1 MQPRSASRGSQYIR
15 GTRPRDRQQQ
25 LQQLPPL
32 HTKQHQQHP
41 QDGYDGK
48 RYYSPQQ
55 QQQQQ
60 QYQAYPGPAS
70 ASPDVPEDEEPVYLP
85 SIGNFQSLHSLVN
98 NLPQFDTTNT
108 TTTTTASPT
117 STAAASTSTNPWAES
132 FSFPNG
138 RPLASRTRHLNPVDR
153 PFSVAVGGHPQQPQ
167 PQLQLQSQSAAA
179 SYAPAP
185 RSTAARP
192 MSTAAAR
199 NEPYRHAY
207 SASSVPLA
215 ASASAASSSSS
226 DAASIERQAYQ
237 AVSAVRRSPG
247 SLLRKESYHAA
258 YPAAGPAPVTTTSTA
273 AVTSTATSASGSSS
287 SSSSLTSVHQ
297 IPQPTRRPP
306 PVPVQAPASTQI
318 PSYHAYSGTSLAASN
333 SSSSLDKQGQPTA
346 SSTSTTS
353 TTSSTASTAAAR
365 PMSAAPGAPKTY
377 HAYSANPSASA
388 STSSLPQADTAAST
402 RRTLPSA
409 VRSHSYYG
417 TGSPAAPPAAPPAA
431 GVATNP
437 MASSSTSSLDRQ
449 VRQSTAHRS
458 ASVAAARP
466 RPTTSGS
473 AAVARRATSNAAAMP
488 RPASAV
494 AVRSQ
499 SYNTPSG
506 TPAASDMARRNTV
519 VFDSD
524 LTRNKNP
531 QPNPPLIPL
540 QQMQAAQAPASTS
553 TASPSSAEQASKQP
567 RFYALLRASMVVP
580 DTVQIAT
587 VEEETTAIRQRSVYG
602 PQPRPRSSRR
612 SQWPRASSRLFTG
625 SSMTDITDKD
635 EADPQTDV
643 VVESRA
649 SMSCPSLVPTSNL
662 ASASS
667 TTLSTPK
674 TSGEDYKS
682 QYRKTK
688 SFPLEEPSGT
698 TTPTQSQVKA
708 SDSAAAPTPEA
719 PPAPTS
725 KPPAKPPSMSR
736 TVTAPADIQQPQA
749 RKLIKRNPSA
759 PKPRPNSRVAQTSRS
774 MSLVGTPRL
783 PTSGA
788 SSPPPLPR
796 AMSVHI
802 PSPAT
807 AQGQAADR
815 SKKPRLTSLWS
826 GLFRLRVSS

>member
-25 LQQLPPL
+25 LQQQLPPL
-32 HTKQHQQHP
+32 HTQQQQQQQHQQLQSHHAS
-41 QDGYDGK
+41 K
-48 RYYSPQQ
+48 RYYSP
-55 QQQQQ
+55 Q
-60 QYQAYPGPAS
+60 QYQAYPGPAA

-98 NLPQFDTTNT
+98 NLPQFDTT
-108 TTTTTASPT
+108 TTTTA
-117 STAAASTSTNPWAES
+117 ASSTNPFRSES
-132 FSFPNG
+132 FSFSNG
-138 RPLASRTRHLNPVDR
+138 RPLASRTRHLDPVDR
-153 PFSVAVGGHPQQPQ
+153 PFSVAVGG
-167 PQLQLQSQSAAA
+167 QSS

-192 MSTAAAR
+192 MSTAAVR
-199 NEPYRHAY
+199 NEPYHLQQHAY

-215 ASASAASSSSS
+215 SSS
-226 DAASIERQAYQ
+226 DAASAASIERLAYQ
-237 AVSAVRRSPG
+237 AVSAVRRSPA
-247 SLLRKESYHAA
+247 SLLRRESCHTTT
-258 YPAAGPAPVTTTSTA
+258 PVTSTTTSTTSTTA
-273 AVTSTATSASGSSS
+273 TVTSSPMATSASGSSS

-297 IPQPTRRPP
+297 IPPPTRRPP
-306 PVPVQAPASTQI
+306 PVPVQAPASIHIPSAATQSD
-318 PSYHAYSGTSLAASN
+318 SYHAYSGSSLAASN
-333 SSSSLDKQGQPTA
+333 SSSSLDKQGQPSAA
-346 SSTSTTS
+346 SPASTSAS
-353 TTSSTASTAAAR
+353 ASASASTAR
-365 PMSAAPGAPKTY
+365 PMSAAPKTY

-402 RRTLPSA
+402 RRTPPSA

-417 TGSPAAPPAAPPAA
+417 AGGSPAAAAAAAPPAAPPAA
-431 GVATNP
+431 GVAANP

-449 VRQSTAHRS
+449 VNQSTAHRS

-466 RPTTSGS
+466 RPATS
-473 AAVARRATSNAAAMP
+473 AAVARRTTSNAAALP

-499 SYNTPSG
+499 SYHTPG
-506 TPAASDMARRNTV
+506 GPASSSDMARRNTV

-540 QQMQAAQAPASTS
+540 QQFQEAPAPAPAP

-587 VEEETTAIRQRSVYG
+587 VEEETTAIRQRSIYG
-602 PQPRPRSSRR
+602 PQPRPRSNRR
-612 SQWPRASSRLFTG
+612 SQWPRAPSRLFTG

-635 EADPQTDV
+635 ETDGQAGV

-649 SMSCPSLVPTSNL
+649 SMSCPSLVPASNL

-682 QYRKTK
+682 QYRKTN
-688 SFPLEEPSGT
+688 SFPLEEAGASGT
-698 TTPTQSQVKA
+698 TTPTPPEAQQPQVKA
-708 SDSAAAPTPEA
+708 SDSAPTPEA
-719 PPAPTS
+719 LPAPTS
-725 KPPAKPPSMSR
+725 SKPPKPPSTSR
-736 TVTAPADIQQPQA
+736 TVTAPAEPQT

-759 PKPRPNSRVAQTSRS
+759 PKPRPNPRPAQTSRS
-774 MSLVGTPRL
+774 MSLVGAPRL
-783 PTSGA
+783 PTSRP

-802 PSPAT
+802 PSPAA
-807 AQGQAADR
+807 AQGQAADQ

-826 GLFRLRVSS
+826 SLFRLRVSS

>member
-32 HTKQHQQHP
+32 HTKHP
-41 QDGYDGK
+41 QDAHDGK

-55 QQQQQ
+55 QQQ
-60 QYQAYPGPAS
+60 YQAYPGPAA
-70 ASPDVPEDEEPVYLP
+70 ASPEDEEPVYLP

-98 NLPQFDTTNT
+98 NLPQCD
-108 TTTTTASPT
+108 TTTTAPPASTP
-117 STAAASTSTNPWAES
+117 STAANPWGENFS
-132 FSFPNG
+132 FSNG
-138 RPLASRTRHLNPVDR
+138 RPLASRTRHLSPVDR
-153 PFSVAVGGHPQQPQ
+153 PFSVAVGG
-167 PQLQLQSQSAAA
+167 LSQSQSQSQPS

-185 RSTAARP
+185 RSSAARP

-199 NEPYRHAY
+199 NEPYQHAY
-207 SASSVPLA
+207 SA
-215 ASASAASSSSS
+215 SS

-247 SLLRKESYHAA
+247 SLLRKESYHAYSA
-258 YPAAGPAPVTTTSTA
+258 PALTTGPVTAAA
-273 AVTSTATSASGSSS
+273 AVASTATSASASGSSS
-287 SSSSLTSVHQ
+287 CSSSLASVHH

-318 PSYHAYSGTSLAASN
+318 PSAARSESYHAYSGSSLAASN
-333 SSSSLDKQGQPTA
+333 SSSSLDKQGQPAATSTSA
-346 SSTSTTS
+346 SASTSTT
-353 TTSSTASTAAAR
+353 AR
-365 PMSAAPGAPKTY
+365 PMSTAPGAPKAY

-417 TGSPAAPPAAPPAA
+417 TGSPAAAVA
-431 GVATNP
+431 GVATNTR
-437 MASSSTSSLDRQ
+437 ASSSTSSLDRQ
-449 VRQSTAHRS
+449 VHQSTAQRS
-458 ASVAAARP
+458 ASVADARP
-466 RPTTSGS
+466 RLATSAS
-473 AAVARRATSNAAAMP
+473 AAVARRATSNAAALP

-499 SYNTPSG
+499 SYHTSG
-506 TPAASDMARRNTV
+506 TPASSDMARRNTM

-540 QQMQAAQAPASTS
+540 QHLQAAPAPAPA
-553 TASPSSAEQASKQP
+553 ASPSSSAEQASKQP

-587 VEEETTAIRQRSVYG
+587 VEEETTAIRQRSIYE

-635 EADPQTDV
+635 ETDAQADV

-688 SFPLEEPSGT
+688 SFPLEEASGT
-698 TTPTQSQVKA
+698 TTPTPAEVKT
-708 SDSAAAPTPEA
+708 SAPEA
-719 PPAPTS
+719 LPAPTS
-725 KPPAKPPSMSR
+725 NPPNPPPMMSR
-736 TVTAPADIQQPQA
+736 TVTAPAEPQA

-759 PKPRPNSRVAQTSRS
+759 PKPRPNPRLAQTSRS

-783 PTSGA
+783 PTSRP

-807 AQGQAADR
+807 APGQAADR